1 MKFLFSLAIFV
12 AVYVPVRYGI
22 RAVRRYFNGRSGQK

>member
-1 MKFLFSLAIFV
+1 MKFIISLAIFV

-22 RAVRRYFNGRSGQK
+22 RAIREHFNRRNGK

>member
-1 MKFLFSLAIFV
+1 MKFLISLAIFV

-22 RAVRRYFNGRSGQK
+22 RALREFINRRK

>member
-1 MKFLFSLAIFV
+1 MKFLISLAIFV

-22 RAVRRYFNGRSGQK
+22 RVLREFINRRK

>member
-1 MKFLFSLAIFV
+1 MKFLIFLAIFV

-22 RAVRRYFNGRSGQK
+22 RAIREYLNRRSGK